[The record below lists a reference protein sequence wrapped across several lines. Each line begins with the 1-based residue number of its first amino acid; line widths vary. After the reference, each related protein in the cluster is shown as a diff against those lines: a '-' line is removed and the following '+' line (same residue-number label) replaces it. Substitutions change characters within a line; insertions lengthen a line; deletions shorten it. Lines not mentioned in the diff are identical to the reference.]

1 MYIEIRRKCKP
12 NMKFDVPHKDSPM
25 TFKEL
30 TKDFPNFVEL
40 FDGESIENTMG
51 FYWKLNKHTSVYEF
65 LDSESEEEV
74 AELMGVKLCDD
85 TVDDDEEKIA
95 EQRQLTEDEIREFK
109 EELLFVK
116 SALETSGFKK

>member
-1 MYIEIRRKCKP
+1 
-12 NMKFDVPHKDSPM
+12 MKFDVPHKDSPM